1 MRVRFAPKR
10 LSSNTEWQKAITETR
25 GCGCLLMK
33 DSNPAYKRDQM
44 AADRLYREV
53 IDAVIRGD
61 NRCYQFY
68 MMHLAKIALKYTKNT
83 QRG

>member
-1 MRVRFAPKR
+1 MRVRFALKR

-25 GCGCLLMK
+25 GCGCLLMT
-33 DSNPAYKRDQM
+33 DLLAYKRDQM

-68 MMHLAKIALKYTKNT
+68 MMHLAKIALKYTKGT